1 MNLIEQRILSI
12 ENELNYNSKRNE
24 LKTILS
30 EMKKIGIEKLPYSYS
45 SLKQFIDSETMNIHY
60 NKHYKTYVEKLN
72 KALSKRKSG
81 HSDLK
86 KIVQNISQYNKVIR
100 NNAGGA
106 FNHALFWNMLSP
118 TPKKLKG
125 ELLERIISEFGS
137 FKQFKTSFE
146 ETAKSK
152 FGSGWV
158 WLVINK
164 NNKLKI
170 VTTDNQDNPL
180 MDTIKDGGIPIL
192 GLDLWEHAYYLKY
205 QNKRDEYISNFWKVV
220 NWDFVTKLYELL

>member
-1 MNLIEQRILSI
+1 MNLIEQRILSL
-12 ENELNYNSKRNE
+12 ENELNYSSKRNQI
-24 LKTILS
+24 KTILS

-60 NKHYKTYVEKLN
+60 NKHYKTYVDKLN

-125 ELLERIISEFGS
+125 
-137 FKQFKTSFE
+137 
-146 ETAKSK
+146 
-152 FGSGWV
+152 
-158 WLVINK
+158 
-164 NNKLKI
+164 
-170 VTTDNQDNPL
+170 
-180 MDTIKDGGIPIL
+180 
-192 GLDLWEHAYYLKY
+192 
-205 QNKRDEYISNFWKVV
+205 
-220 NWDFVTKLYELL
+220 